1 MILLSLMLL
10 VLNLPNGV
18 SKLPIPAKGIL
29 RPLSCGRRRW
39 MEVWS
44 FRLTEVRRS
53 LLLSLLCLLCLGHL
67 MLLLGRRLLGLLLL
81 ALTLRRI
88 EMRRKTMLSILLMR
102 LLR

>member
-1 MILLSLMLL
+1 
-10 VLNLPNGV
+10 
-18 SKLPIPAKGIL
+18 
-29 RPLSCGRRRW
+29 

-53 LLLSLLCLLCLGHL
+53 LLLSLLSLLCLGHL

-81 ALTLRRI
+81 ALALTLRRI

-102 LLR
+102 LQW